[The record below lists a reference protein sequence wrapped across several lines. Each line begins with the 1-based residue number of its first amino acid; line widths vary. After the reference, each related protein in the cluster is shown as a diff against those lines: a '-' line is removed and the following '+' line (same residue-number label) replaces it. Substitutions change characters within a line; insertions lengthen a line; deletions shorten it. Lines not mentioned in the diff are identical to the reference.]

1 MWRVRLLPLFCSSF
15 YGANVITLTLLH
27 PVQLSPV
34 QNWTFD
40 ESTLVRIGRAS
51 DNQVIL
57 YSAVVSRHHAEI
69 RQVNSTWELV
79 SLGANGT
86 YLDGKRVTQ
95 VPIADGMIIRLA
107 RSGPNLQIHLT
118 PSSQRSVKGRAITAF
133 PSWKETQE
141 DEYTQV
147 SQPVGTLTAPAS
159 AKPVEIT
166 THSSVLDSQLLNS
179 KTTMET
185 QHGTDAS
192 EEADEHITEAL
203 AKRGYSEIQLLH
215 QTPLETTY
223 LTSQASQSVV
233 LKTLHPDRLNHPQA
247 LGLFEQQA
255 KILQQINHP
264 GIPRSLEFFRI
275 QGQPFLAREVI
286 SGRTLLEYVNQFGKV
301 DLKQAI
307 AWIVEICEI
316 LEYLHTQPVPILH
329 QDLRP
334 ENIILRDRRTSSYE
348 LALVEF
354 GLLKGLAP
362 ERRISGYLAP
372 EQKMGQTTLL
382 SDLYAIGTVLA
393 FLISGQDPA
402 LFYKQW
408 RQEYR
413 FSPELIPGLQPELIE
428 VLYHLTAS
436 NPSDRYTSA
445 REVALALKAVI

>member
-1 MWRVRLLPLFCSSF
+1 M
-15 YGANVITLTLLH
+15 ITLTLLH

-40 ESTLVRIGRAS
+40 ESTPVRIGRAS

-86 YLDGKRVTQ
+86 YVDGKRITQ
-95 VPIADGMIIRLA
+95 VPIQDGMIIRLA
-107 RSGPNLQIHLT
+107 RSGPNLQIHVT
-118 PSSQRSVKGRAITAF
+118 PAAQRPLKGTAVTGF
-133 PSWKETQE
+133 RPWQAAEEETEQ
-141 DEYTQV
+141 TLAT
-147 SQPVGTLTAPAS
+147 VGTLMPLS
-159 AKPVEIT
+159 NPN
-166 THSSVLDSQLLNS
+166 VLDAQFLSSQILNS

-185 QHGTDAS
+185 NHGTNARD
-192 EEADEHITEAL
+192 EADCNTTDAL
-203 AKRGYSEIQLLH
+203 AKRGYTDLNLLH
-215 QTPLETTY
+215 QGDLEMTY
-223 LTSQASQSVV
+223 WTNQTGQAVV

-247 LGLFEQQA
+247 LGLFERQA

-275 QGQPFLAREVI
+275 QGQPFLAMEAI
-286 SGRTLLEYVNQFGKV
+286 SGRSLLEYVQHFGKV
-301 DLKQAI
+301 ELKQAI
-307 AWIVEICEI
+307 AWMLEICEM
-316 LEYLHTQPVPILH
+316 LEYLHAQPVPILH

-334 ENIILRDRRTSSYE
+334 ENVIVRDRRTSSYE

-354 GLLKGLAP
+354 GLLQRLTP
-362 ERRISGYLAP
+362 ESRKSSYLAP
-372 EQKMGQTTLL
+372 EQKTGQTTQF

-393 FLISGQDPA
+393 FLISGQDPG

-428 VLYHLTAS
+428 VLYRLTAS
-436 NPSDRYTSA
+436 NPNDRYGSA
-445 REVALALKAVI
+445 REVALALKEMI